1 MRVAPA
7 ERSNWV
13 RSLVVSGAFLL
24 VALVA
29 SRASSS
35 FIASRF
41 PDRPL
46 PPDLL
51 FDTLPYVPWMQYVT
65 DIALLTELA
74 LLIWYVAR
82 GHARKLPEM
91 IALFGIM
98 ELLRAFIITLTPL
111 AGPLGNGAFHGIV
124 RATQNGEFPSGHAA
138 SALLF
143 CLFVDASEAPRLRA
157 LMNVLVVVVCGA
169 MLLSHGHYSID
180 IVGGLLLS
188 YFVYH
193 EYTDGRLFD
202 WLKPYVT
209 P

>member
-1 MRVAPA
+1 LV
-7 ERSNWV
+7 SS
-13 RSLVVSGAFLL
+13 SLVLA
-24 VALVA
+24 AL
-29 SRASSS
+29 
-35 FIASRF
+35 IASRLASGFIAVRF
-41 PDRPL
+41 PGRPM

-51 FDTLPYVPWMQYVT
+51 FDTLPYVSWMQYVT
-65 DIALLTELA
+65 DLALLTEVA
-74 LLIWYVAR
+74 LLFAYVFR
-82 GHARKLPEM
+82 GHLRRLPEM
-91 IALFGIM
+91 LAMFGIM

-143 CLFVDASEAPRLRA
+143 FLFVDPDEAPGLRRV
-157 LMNVLVVVVCGA
+157 MGVLATVVCLA
-169 MLLSHGHYSID
+169 MLLSHGHYSMD

-193 EYTDGRLFD
+193 EYCEGRLFD